1 MYLPF
6 CQGKCTKLSIFLSLC
21 TEGGIRSLQN
31 NLPSRFLASVDR
43 LQREGMSKRD
53 NIFWDI
59 VSPHPMI
66 PRNIQWRKWK
76 EIVGF
81 LPQQFHNNM
90 SSQCLRARFVPSLY
104 LYNSM
109 AFSQSF
115 IYHRIQKQMRTIF
128 KNQPEKYIYTD
139 IYIYNI
145 NVYKKM

>member
-6 CQGKCTKLSIFLSLC
+6 CQGKCTKLSLFISLC
-21 TEGGIRSLQN
+21 TEDEINSPYSVSAQQI
-31 NLPSRFLASVDR
+31 SRLRGQAIERRHV
-43 LQREGMSKRD
+43 KRD
-53 NIFWDI
+53 SVFWDI
-59 VSPHPMI
+59 VLPHPMI
-66 PRNIQWRKWK
+66 PRNIQWQKQK

-81 LPQQFHNNM
+81 LPQQFHNNK

-128 KNQPEKYIYTD
+128 KNQPEKYIY
-139 IYIYNI
+139 IYRYIYK
-145 NVYKKM
+145 YKRI